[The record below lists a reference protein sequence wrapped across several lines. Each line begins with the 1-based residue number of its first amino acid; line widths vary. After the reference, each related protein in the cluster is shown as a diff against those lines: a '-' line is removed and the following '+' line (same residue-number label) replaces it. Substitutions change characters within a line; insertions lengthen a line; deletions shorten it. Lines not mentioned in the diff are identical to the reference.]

1 MIGWSFGTRSA
12 RLARRVGLLSPLA
25 LFALTACVTSPESH
39 TSITT
44 GAHQIDFEGIAQY
57 KPGLQ
62 VVIQGH
68 GVKGAYQDL
77 ATADVTK
84 DNHWAVTVSLPK
96 TLLNGP
102 CTTGVFRAVTKPGG
116 AVLKATDRAC
126 IDALPVNASAS
137 QIQACS
143 VDEIVLSGGTTVKGN
158 LTLNGSAAA
167 APYQCITKVNGNL
180 TIAGGHVQVTPG
192 TYQPG
197 LSFALPNLTQVGGNL
212 TIDGDRA
219 ETVSLPQLASV
230 GGDVSLSMTH
240 FVTVIPPAMP
250 GGSAVFAFPATDIA
264 LPLLASIGGSVDLF
278 NARENAPVSSASF
291 PYDFKLAALTSL
303 GGSVRV
309 HNSVFPA
316 AILGLNSLTTIHGDV
331 LVDWG
336 PTDLDSLTLLSG
348 VTHIEGNFELD
359 GPPNSR
365 HLMPALTTIDGNA
378 TIQVESGSN
387 FARLGPHLLEGL
399 TQVGGDMTFDK
410 VDSGSSCASVFYQLT
425 QIGGGMHITNSRN
438 ELRFGATGASHL
450 SLGSFHLSDSD
461 MSVVPLNPD
470 AVVAPT
476 GAIELTNNS
485 DPCSCQVDAF
495 VASQQS
501 AGWLG
506 VATNTGNGNGAACTA
521 CPATFCP

>member
-1 MIGWSFGTRSA
+1 MIGWSFGA
-12 RLARRVGLLSPLA
+12 RLARRIALLSPLA
-25 LFALTACVTSPESH
+25 LLALTACVTSPESH

-44 GAHQIDFEGIAQY
+44 GAHQIDFEGLAQY
-57 KPGLQ
+57 KSGLQ

-68 GVKGAYQDL
+68 GVKGAFQDL
-77 ATADVTK
+77 AIADVTK

-126 IDALPVNASAS
+126 IDALPANASAA

-143 VDEIVLSGGTTVKGN
+143 VDQIVLSGGTTVNGN

-167 APYQCITKVNGNL
+167 APYQCVTKVNGNL
-180 TIAGGHVQVTPG
+180 TIAGGRVQVNSG

-197 LSFALPNLTQVGGNL
+197 LTFALPNLTQVGGNL

-219 ETVSLPQLASV
+219 ESVSLPQLASV
-230 GGDVSLSMTH
+230 GGDLSLSMTH

-250 GGSAVFAFPATDIA
+250 GGSAVFDFPATDIA

-278 NARENAPVSSASF
+278 DARDNAPVSSASF
-291 PYDFKLAALTSL
+291 PYDFKLDALTSL

-316 AILGLNSLTTIHGDV
+316 AIKGLNSLTTIHGDV
-331 LVDWG
+331 LIDWG
-336 PTDLDSLTLLSG
+336 STDLDSSTLLAG

-365 HLMPALTTIDGNA
+365 HLMAGLTTIDGNA
-378 TIQVESGSN
+378 TIQAESGSN
-387 FARLGPHLLEGL
+387 YARLGHNLLEGL
-399 TQVGGDMTFDK
+399 THVGGDMFFDK
-410 VDSGSSCASVFYQLT
+410 VDSGMNCASVFYQLT
-425 QIGGGMHITNSRN
+425 QVGGGMFVTNSRN
-438 ELRFGATGASHL
+438 ELRFGATGGAHL

-461 MSVVPLNPD
+461 MAVIPLNAD
-470 AVVAPT
+470 AAVAPT
-476 GAIELTNNS
+476 GAIEVTNNA

-495 VASQQS
+495 IASQQS

-506 VATNTGNGNGAACTA
+506 AATNTGNGSGAACTT
-521 CPATFCP
+521 CPDTFCP